1 MPLTYGVYITAV
13 GVAIVFT
20 ILIAIALA
28 SEAVRRLFPIEEPAG
43 PESKL
48 MKVAALAA
56 AYYYMREEAMPPP
69 KRVVSERRSN
79 WATAAR
85 IEGLDRR
92 VGRDR

>member
-13 GVAIVFT
+13 GVSIVFA
-20 ILIAIALA
+20 ILIAIALV
-28 SEAVRRLFPIEEPAG
+28 SEVVRRLFRIEELAG

-48 MKVAALAA
+48 MKVAAMAA
-56 AYYYMREEAMPPP
+56 ACYYMGGEAMPPP
-69 KRVVSERRSN
+69 KLVVSERRSN

-92 VGRDR
+92 VGRER

>member
-1 MPLTYGVYITAV
+1 MPFTYGVYITAV
-13 GVAIVFT
+13 GVAIVFA

-28 SEAVRRLFPIEEPAG
+28 SEVVRRLFHIEEPAG

-56 AYYYMREEAMPPP
+56 VYYYMGGEATPPP
-69 KRVVSERRSN
+69 KRVVSEGHSN

-85 IEGLDRR
+85 IEGLNRR

>member
-13 GVAIVFT
+13 GVAIVFA

-28 SEAVRRLFPIEEPAG
+28 SEAVRRFFRIEEPVG

-56 AYYYMREEAMPPP
+56 AYYYMGGEATPSP
-69 KRVVSERRSN
+69 KRVVSEGRSN